1 MKRRFIMKKLTFLLT
16 AIGLSILLSA
26 PVSAFGPR
34 ESRGTSDGYKKT
46 DDRGSAIRGLNRLN
60 LSEDQNAK
68 IEAMRLAHQQ
78 DIRPIR
84 EKMADKSV
92 ELRRLWLQTDPDRNK
107 ISAKQKE
114 VRALRDQLED
124 KKTAYRFEV
133 NKVLTPEQKEKLAAY
148 GLDRK
153 TGYGPRGGKR
163 GKGASGPG
171 MCF

>member
-1 MKRRFIMKKLTFLLT
+1 MKKLTLILT
-16 AIGLSILLSA
+16 AIGLSILLSV
-26 PVSAFGPR
+26 PVFAVSPR
-34 ESRGTSDGYKKT
+34 EGKGTGDRYKKT
-46 DDRGSAIRGLNRLN
+46 DDRGSTLRGLNRLN
-60 LSEDQNAK
+60 LSAEQKAK
-68 IEAMRLAHQQ
+68 IEALNLAHQQ

-92 ELRRLWLQTDPDRNK
+92 ELRRLWLQTDPARNK

-114 VRALRDQLED
+114 VRTLRDQLED
-124 KKTAYRFEV
+124 KKTAYRFEI